1 MGSKQTLKVLV
12 IIPTKL
18 DSMRLKNKNIQK
30 IKGKSLV
37 EYSIEYAKS
46 SKHNPTI
53 IVSTES
59 TVVRDIAI
67 KNNVY
72 VSTRPDHLLKDAE
85 VTDVYI
91 DICSK
96 LEEDYDLVVAL
107 QPDNPDRS
115 NTLDNCIDYM
125 ISNKYD
131 DLITV
136 NHLYK
141 RSGSVRIFKFQY
153 LKHALVSKRVGCI
166 QDSATDIH
174 YIDDLKL
181 VEQKFGY

>member
-18 DSMRLKNKNIQK
+18 DSTRLKNKNIQK
-30 IKGKSLV
+30 IKGKYLV
-37 EYSIEYAKS
+37 EYSIDYAKS
-46 SKHNPTI
+46 SKHDTTI

-59 TVVRDIAI
+59 PIVRDIAI

-72 VSTRPDHLLKDAE
+72 VFSRPEHLLKDAE

-96 LEEDYDLVVAL
+96 LEEEYDLVVAL

-115 NTLDNCIDYM
+115 NTLDDCIDYM
-125 ISNKYD
+125 ISNNYD

-136 NHLYK
+136 NPLYK
-141 RSGSVRIFKFQY
+141 RSGSVRIFKFEY
-153 LKHALVSKRVGCI
+153 LKNSLVSKRVGCI
-166 QDSATDIH
+166 QDLATDIH
-174 YIDDLKL
+174 YVDDLKL
-181 VEQKFGY
+181 VEQKIG